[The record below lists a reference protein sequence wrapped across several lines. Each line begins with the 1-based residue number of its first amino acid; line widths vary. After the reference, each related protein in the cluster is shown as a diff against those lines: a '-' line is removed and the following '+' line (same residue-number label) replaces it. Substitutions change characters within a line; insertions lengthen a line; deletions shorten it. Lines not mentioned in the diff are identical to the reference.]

1 MSTHDGDATEPTP
14 AGRLTSGPT
23 APAPSAT
30 DLARFWDLSLAM
42 RGVGSYDGYF
52 TLVNAAYQEL
62 LGWSAEELMS
72 VPYWEFIHP
81 DDQDPLVE
89 SSQLID
95 GTTSSR
101 FGYEVRMLGRD
112 GRYRWTRWNTKT
124 IPQEQLLYAIGID
137 ISDARPEDERIGVGS
152 WEWRIAT
159 DEFHWSREM
168 LDLLAITDEPPVRY
182 ETFLQWVHDE
192 DRQRVDRDLRLTRTY
207 GEPYDDDFRI
217 QRPDGSIRWL
227 HTAGRT
233 IPRADGQPKRVRGI
247 ATDVTERASP
257 GRGRQ
262 N

>member
-1 MSTHDGDATEPTP
+1 
-14 AGRLTSGPT
+14 
-23 APAPSAT
+23 
-30 DLARFWDLSLAM
+30 M

-89 SSQLID
+89 SSQQLID

-112 GRYRWTRWNTKT
+112 GRYRWIRWNTKT

-207 GEPYDDDFRI
+207 GNPTTTTSVSNAPTAAFAGSTL
-217 QRPDGSIRWL
+217 PDGPSRVP
-227 HTAGRT
+227 TAN
-233 IPRADGQPKRVRGI
+233 PNAC
-247 ATDVTERASP
+247 AASP
-257 GRGRQ
+257 PTSPNAPRRAEGTRTNHHTPMRPRLPEQGTRRSRDHI
-262 N
+262 